1 MTTSDRR
8 TVPIPPTQAVDADKL
23 NRIHLLLV
31 EDASRGLADVTAG
44 KVKDARSILAALQRR
59 RRLA

>member
-8 TVPIPPTQAVDADKL
+8 TVPIPPTQVVDADKL

-31 EDASRGLADVTAG
+31 EDASRGLADVTPG